1 MLKKSITYTDFNGNE
16 RTEDHYFNLSKVELT
31 EMQFSINGGFQN
43 LIQQIISE
51 QDNVELFKLFKELI
65 LKSYG
70 RKSLDGK
77 RFEKSEEISKEF
89 EQSPAYE
96 VLFMELIS
104 GDDAGEKVAKFAEAI
119 LPQDLVE
126 EEKKNGNIRNIE
138 QSSQPNK

>member
-1 MLKKSITYTDFNGNE
+1 MLKKTITFTDYNGNE
-16 RTEDHYFNLSKVELT
+16 RTEDHYFNLSKPELT

-51 QDNVELFKLFKELI
+51 QDNAKLFKMFKEIL

-96 VLFMELIS
+96 VLFMELIG
-104 GDDAGEKVAKFAEAI
+104 GDDAAEKVAAFVESI
-119 LPQDLVE
+119 LPQDLIE
-126 EEKKNGNIRNIE
+126 AEKNGKVQPIQPAV
-138 QSSQPNK
+138 QSNK